1 MEEEIIKKFDEL
13 YAIMS
18 RSTDVADMKL
28 FGKVMREAIV
38 YITANNP
45 KKAEELVNKLCAIK
59 WDNYLTKE
67 EAEKIVKEMKPSV
80 AWSEEEVINT
90 LTRKGYKTE
99 EEPYY
104 NAHALYAT
112 ICMKCSDSGETIKDK
127 ILRKVSANFSEAE
140 MLEICYWLALD
151 SLKDKDGVFRIRKY
165 FGLE

>member
-1 MEEEIIKKFDEL
+1 MREDIIRKFDEL

-28 FGKVMREAIV
+28 FGKVMREAV
-38 YITANNP
+38 DYLAANSP

-59 WDNYLTKE
+59 WDNYLTQE
-67 EAEKIVKEMKPSV
+67 EAEKIVKEMNPSV
-80 AWSEEEVINT
+80 NWTETEVFGALAN
-90 LTRKGYKTE
+90 KGYKKE

-104 NAHALYAT
+104 NSHALYAA
-112 ICMKCSDSGETIKDK
+112 ICMKCSDNGETLKE
-127 ILRKVSANFSEAE
+127 KVLSKMDSRFD
-140 MLEICYWLALD
+140 LFEICYWLALD

>member
-67 EAEKIVKEMKPSV
+67 EAERIVKEMKPSV
-80 AWSEEEVINT
+80 AWSEEEVMNT

-112 ICMKCSDSGETIKDK
+112 ICMKCSDSGETIKK
-127 ILRKVSANFSEAE
+127 LFGRGTANLSETDF
-140 MLEICYWLALD
+140 LEACHLLALD